1 MMLRIKH
8 GSFILNC
15 KREGFLSCQLN
26 WGMIASGADTNVGS
40 PNAFDSKITVPR
52 SRSKT
57 LLRQFDD
64 ASVGKPQSM

>member
-15 KREGFLSCQLN
+15 KRGGFLSCQLN